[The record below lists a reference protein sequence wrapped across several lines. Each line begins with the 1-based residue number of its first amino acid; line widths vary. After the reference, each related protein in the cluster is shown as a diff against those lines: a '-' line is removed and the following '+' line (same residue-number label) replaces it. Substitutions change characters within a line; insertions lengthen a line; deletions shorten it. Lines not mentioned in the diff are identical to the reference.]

1 MFDYD
6 KKVEKNIKRNEK
18 YIVEFELWLKDK
30 GLVNKTIKRHLDN
43 ISLYLNDYLN
53 YYDITK
59 MENGIDE
66 VYSFLNSWFIEKCL
80 WASKNSLKETATS
93 IKKFYE
99 CMVELGYVKEDDY
112 KSLCRDIKDNMGEFL
127 EQLEAFDNGTYY
139 DMFDF

>member
-59 MENGIDE
+59 MEDGIDE
-66 VYSFLNSWFIEKCL
+66 VYSFLNGWFIEKCL
-80 WASKNSLKETATS
+80 WASKNSLKETAAS

-99 CMVELGYVKEDDY
+99 CMVELGYVKEEEY
-112 KSLCRDIKDNMGEFL
+112 KFLCNVIKDNMGEFL

-139 DMFDF
+139 DIF